1 MENSKPIEKMKQV
14 RVNIGNKSY
23 LCDYLETDS
32 DKKVGLM
39 NVENL
44 PPDRG
49 ALFVWD
55 EEDTRQMWM
64 KNTLIPLDMIAI
76 NDDDEVIMVYPARPK
91 DETLIPFMS
100 TKYILEVN
108 QDSGIKIGDDFEIDD
123 SDDLDKYVMKVI
135 GSDGGTQF
143 LLQGGERIV
152 SRKETR
158 VLIRKAKKAELVKND
173 EAAFNRICRS
183 LGKYMFK
190 VLYGQDHR
198 DAQYVQVPE
207 KKDKKD
213 S

>member
-1 MENSKPIEKMKQV
+1 MKQV
-14 RVNIGNKSY
+14 KIIIGEKSY
-23 LCDYLETDS
+23 TCDLLETEQER
-32 DKKVGLM
+32 KKGLM
-39 NVENL
+39 NIEHL

-49 ALFVWD
+49 ALFVWND
-55 EEDTRQMWM
+55 EDTRQMWM

-76 NDDDEVIMVYPARPK
+76 NGDDEVTMVYPSQPK
-91 DETLIPFMS
+91 DESLIPFIGA
-100 TKYILEVN
+100 KYILEVN
-108 QDSGIKIGDDFEIDD
+108 QGSGIKPGDDFEIDD

-158 VLIRKAKKAELVKND
+158 VLIKKAKKAESVKND
-173 EAAFNRICRS
+173 EDAFDKACKS

-198 DAQYVQVPE
+198 EAQYVQVPE
-207 KKDKKD
+207 KAKDKD
-213 S
+213 SEE

>member
-1 MENSKPIEKMKQV
+1 MEQKF
-14 RVNIGNKSY
+14 VNIGDKTYKCKIAKS
-23 LCDYLETDS
+23 EE
-32 DKKVGLM
+32 DKRQGLM
-39 NVENL
+39 YVENL
-44 PPDRG
+44 PPDEG
-49 ALFVWD
+49 ILFVWD
-55 EEDTRQMWM
+55 SEDTRQMWM
-64 KNTLIPLDMIAI
+64 KNTLMPLDRIAI

-158 VLIRKAKKAELVKND
+158 VLIRKAKKAESVKND
-173 EAAFNRICRS
+173 KAAFNRICKS

-207 KKDKKD
+207 KKDTKD

>member
-1 MENSKPIEKMKQV
+1 MEQKL
-14 RVNIGNKSY
+14 VNIGNKTYKCKIAKS
-23 LCDYLETDS
+23 EE
-32 DKKVGLM
+32 DKRQGLM

-44 PPDRG
+44 PIDEG
-49 ALFVWD
+49 VLFVWD
-55 EEDTRQMWM
+55 GEDTRQMWM
-64 KNTLIPLDMIAI
+64 KDTLIPLDMIAI
-76 NDDDEVIMVYPARPK
+76 NDNDEVIMVYPAQPK
-91 DETLIPFMS
+91 DETLIPFMGA
-100 TKYILEVN
+100 KYILEVN
-108 QDSGIKIGDDFEIDD
+108 QNSGIKIGDDFEIDD

-158 VLIRKAKKAELVKND
+158 VLIRKAKKAEAVKND
-173 EAAFNRICRS
+173 EAAFNKICKS

-207 KKDKKD
+207 KQNKKD

>member
-1 MENSKPIEKMKQV
+1 MEQKF
-14 RVNIGNKSY
+14 VNIGDKTYKCKIAKS
-23 LCDYLETDS
+23 EE
-32 DKKVGLM
+32 DKRQGLM
-39 NVENL
+39 HIDNL
-44 PPDRG
+44 PPDEG
-49 ALFVWD
+49 MLFVWD
-55 EEDTRQMWM
+55 SEDTRQMWM

-158 VLIRKAKKAELVKND
+158 VLIRKAKKAESVKND

>member
-1 MENSKPIEKMKQV
+1 MEQKFI
-14 RVNIGNKSY
+14 NIGDKTYKCKIAKS
-23 LCDYLETDS
+23 EE
-32 DKKVGLM
+32 DKRQGLM
-39 NVENL
+39 YVENL
-44 PPDRG
+44 PPDEG
-49 ALFVWD
+49 MLFVWD
-55 EEDTRQMWM
+55 SEDTRQMWM

-158 VLIRKAKKAELVKND
+158 VLIRKAKKAESVKND

-207 KKDKKD
+207 KKDTKD